1 MPPLGSRAQCSAQF
15 RPGSDHDLII
25 FVLSLISGQTLGG
38 SHFSGSC
45 STPSP
50 SVSDGAGAS
59 VGLRRESC
67 GSYKQSLGISDLAA
81 EFDAFRTIARMLVER
96 TRADAE

>member
-1 MPPLGSRAQCSAQF
+1 M
-15 RPGSDHDLII
+15 
-25 FVLSLISGQTLGG
+25 
-38 SHFSGSC
+38 FSS
-45 STPSP
+45 
-50 SVSDGAGAS
+50 
-59 VGLRRESC
+59 ESC